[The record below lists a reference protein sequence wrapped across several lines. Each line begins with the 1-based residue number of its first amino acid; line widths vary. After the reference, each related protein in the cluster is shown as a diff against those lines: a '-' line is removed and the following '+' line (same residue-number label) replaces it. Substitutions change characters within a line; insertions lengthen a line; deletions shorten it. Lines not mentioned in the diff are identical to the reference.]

1 MLSGGGITKTK
12 TRQLSVTYRQNIG
25 KVNYYFINLSAQALS
40 FVKLRCAALYR
51 EAGTHQNYANAV
63 RYS

>member
-40 FVKLRCAALYR
+40 FVTLYR